1 MPSIPSNIVVLLI
14 VILVPIIP
22 AYLLFK
28 FLPSTAVADGPLQ
41 GLKIN
46 LTGGFGGYFLIFLTL
61 IGIRSSFEGTTYEM
75 WAVHGELIASDT
87 GILRYVDQRYVT
99 LSAPSMRSDSLENLS
114 LTFLRSSD
122 GVYDYPHLQI
132 NYPNYQTLT
141 YWLGPKEQNLRN
153 ELLPVSFDDKSHT
166 IDLGTIT
173 LAKLPPPAA
182 GAPAT
187 NPYSSQ
193 PSK

>member
-1 MPSIPSNIVVLLI
+1 MPSMTPNIVVMLI
-14 VILVPIIP
+14 IILVPIVP

-28 FLPSTAVADGPLQ
+28 FLPSTAAADGPLQ
-41 GLKIN
+41 GLTIK

-61 IGIRSSFEGTTYEM
+61 IGIRSSFQGTTYEV
-75 WAVHGELIASDT
+75 WAVRGELIASDT
-87 GILRYVDQRYVT
+87 GVLRYVDQRYVT

-122 GVYDYPHLQI
+122 GLYDYPHLQI

-141 YWLGPKEQNLRN
+141 YWLGPKDQNLRN
-153 ELLPVSFDDKSHT
+153 EALPVSFDDKGRT

-173 LAKLPPPAA
+173 LVRVPTPAPD
-182 GAPAT
+182 APAT
-187 NPYSSQ
+187 NPYATQ
-193 PSK
+193 PAK